1 MAQSPSVEPTNPELE
16 ALEAF
21 LGSSPDELVAFTETP
36 FGALL
41 AKVNELGFDGGVIQA
56 ELASTGIL
64 DAEAWTSAVGV
75 DLADFLAL
83 TPVEYAERYPE
94 QGAPLVAAIL
104 NSIHLSE
111 EQASLHSVAGGTNLS
126 KGEKIG
132 IGVGAAVTGL
142 YLAPRIF
149 NQLRARSTA
158 IERAAVNPQIARE
171 WEEGYTADNGVISLK
186 TDFMGIK
193 HLDFR
198 AKSITGRLTH
208 EWDNSLI
215 PSAYREGQK
224 AYRAVRTMI
233 NPNWR
238 PQENRRAEEVSVFE
252 DDLESRG
259 SQEIEESI
267 GASVKEDLPDI
278 LRNNNDIDRNVR
290 RASVEPSREANYLSE
305 DLKGVAKAGIRPKS
319 MEVNMDN
326 KLVNMAEG
334 DLEEV
339 ALADIKAEMVNP
351 EEFDEDF
358 RLLRPL
364 NPFDN
369 EEDAI
374 SQEVDEFESSVEQ
387 NLNEAVQVAKQDL
400 ASAVE
405 RQVSNDV
412 SIAEDAA
419 QTEVSKLEEAVVTDA
434 KAVEVAAEEKV
445 EGAIAD
451 VESV

>member
-83 TPVEYAERYPE
+83 NPVEYAERYPE

-142 YLAPRIF
+142 YLAPKIF
-149 NQLRARSTA
+149 NHLKLRSLA
-158 IERAAVNPQIARE
+158 IEMSAQNPDYAE
-171 WEEGYTADNGVISLK
+171 KFEKGWDMGNGVVKLE

-193 HLDFR
+193 HMDFR
-198 AKSITGRLTH
+198 ARSVTDRLNL
-208 EWDNSLI
+208 EWKNSLF
-215 PSAYREGQK
+215 PTVYREGQA
-224 AYRAVRTMI
+224 AYRAVRTKI

-238 PQENRRAEEVSVFE
+238 PQEDRLRVIE

-267 GASVKEDLPDI
+267 GASVKEDLPGI

-305 DLKGVAKAGIRPKS
+305 DLKGAAKAGIRPKS

-364 NPFDN
+364 NLFDN

>member
-1 MAQSPSVEPTNPELE
+1 MAQSPSIEPASPELD

-56 ELASTGIL
+56 ELARTGIL

-149 NQLRARSTA
+149 NHLKLRSKA
-158 IERAAVNPQIARE
+158 IEMATSNPSYAE
-171 WEEGYTADNGVISLK
+171 KFEKGWDMDNSVVTLK

-193 HLDFR
+193 HMD
-198 AKSITGRLTH
+198 AKAASVADRLNI
-208 EWDNSLI
+208 EWENSLF
-215 PSAYREGQK
+215 PTAYREGQK

-290 RASVEPSREANYLSE
+290 RASVEPSREADDLSD
-305 DLKGVAKAGIRPKS
+305 DLKDTAKAGIRPKS
-319 MEVNMDN
+319 MAVAESP
-326 KLVNMAEG
+326 KLDRLVEIDLKSAAKNEIASLDVDGLSQNIKDEG
-334 DLEEV
+334 S
-339 ALADIKAEMVNP
+339 K
-351 EEFDEDF
+351 
-358 RLLRPL
+358 LL
-364 NPFDN
+364 DN
-369 EEDAI
+369 EEEAI
-374 SQEVDEFESSVEQ
+374 SQEFDEVASSVEK
-387 NLNEAVQVAKQDL
+387 NLNEDVQVAKQEL
-400 ASAVE
+400 ASAVD

-412 SIAEDAA
+412 SIAEDEA
-419 QTEVSKLEEAVVTDA
+419 QAVVSKAEEAVVTDTQ
-434 KAVEVAAEEKV
+434 AVEVAAEEKV

-451 VESV
+451 V

>member
-1 MAQSPSVEPTNPELE
+1 MAQSPSIEPASPELD

-21 LGSSPDELVAFTETP
+21 LGSTPDELVAFTETP

-75 DLADFLAL
+75 DLAGFLAL
-83 TPVEYAERYPE
+83 TPLEYADRYPE

-104 NSIHLSE
+104 NSIQVSE

-158 IERAAVNPQIARE
+158 IEHAAVSPEIASA
-171 WEEGYTADNGVISLK
+171 WEEGYTTNNGVISLK

-193 HLDFR
+193 HLDFS
-198 AKSITGRLTH
+198 AKSITGRLAH
-208 EWDNSLI
+208 EWNNSLI
-215 PSAYREGQK
+215 PSAYK
-224 AYRAVRTMI
+224 AVRTKI

-259 SQEIEESI
+259 SQEIEESMR
-267 GASVKEDLPDI
+267 ASVKEDLPDI

-290 RASVEPSREANYLSE
+290 RASVDPYRELDDLSV
-305 DLKGVAKAGIRPKS
+305 DLKNTAKAGIRPKS
-319 MEVNMDN
+319 MEVGVSPELDRLVEISLKSAAKNVIVSLDVDGLSQN
-326 KLVNMAEG
+326 IKDEGSKL
-334 DLEEV
+334 L
-339 ALADIKAEMVNP
+339 
-351 EEFDEDF
+351 
-358 RLLRPL
+358 
-364 NPFDN
+364 DN
-369 EEDAI
+369 EEAAL
-374 SQEVDEFESSVEQ
+374 SQKLDEFGSSVEQ
-387 NLNEAVQVAKQDL
+387 NLNEDVQVAKQDL
-400 ASAVE
+400 ANAVE

-412 SIAEDAA
+412 SIAEDVA
-419 QTEVSKLEEAVVTDA
+419 QAEVSKLEEAVVTDA
-434 KAVEVAAEEKV
+434 QAVEVAAEEKV
-445 EGAIAD
+445 EGAINNI
-451 VESV
+451 ESV

>member
-41 AKVNELGFDGGVIQA
+41 AKINELGFDGGMIQE
-56 ELASTGIL
+56 ELVSTGIL

-94 QGAPLVAAIL
+94 QGAPRVAAIL

-267 GASVKEDLPDI
+267 GASVKEDLPDT

-305 DLKGVAKAGIRPKS
+305 DLKGAAKAGIRPKS
-319 MEVNMDN
+319 MAVAESP
-326 KLVNMAEG
+326 KLDRLVEIDLKSAAKNEIASLDVDGLSQNIKDEG
-334 DLEEV
+334 S
-339 ALADIKAEMVNP
+339 K
-351 EEFDEDF
+351 
-358 RLLRPL
+358 LL
-364 NPFDN
+364 DN
-369 EEDAI
+369 EEEAI
-374 SQEVDEFESSVEQ
+374 SQEFDEVASSVEK
-387 NLNEAVQVAKQDL
+387 NLNEDVQVAKQDL
-400 ASAVE
+400 ASAVD

-412 SIAEDAA
+412 SIAEDEAKA
-419 QTEVSKLEEAVVTDA
+419 LVSKAEEAVVTDTQ
-434 KAVEVAAEEKV
+434 AVEVAAEEKV